1 MIRIDELTETD
12 DRMSEQLQQLLL
24 KLLPDG
30 RIDRERLERMIADP
44 RTVLFTARIDGQ
56 VAGMLTLA
64 LYDTLAASRGWVE
77 DVVVDEAFR
86 HRGVGRALVRA
97 ALERSR
103 EQGVD
108 TLSLT
113 SAAHRTAARAL
124 YRSEGFHAVD
134 TTLFRRI
141 ERKNQ

>member
-24 KLLPDG
+24 KLMPDG

-44 RTVLFTARIDGQ
+44 RTVLFTARVDGQ

-64 LYDTLAASRGWVE
+64 LYDTLAARRGWVE

-124 YRSEGFHAVD
+124 YRSEGFRVVD

>member
-12 DRMSEQLQQLLL
+12 DRTSEQLQQLLH
-24 KLLPDG
+24 KLLPNG
-30 RIDRERLERMIADP
+30 LIDRERLERMIADP
-44 RTVLFTARIDGQ
+44 RTVIFTALSDGQ

-64 LYDTLAASRGWVE
+64 TYDTLAARRGWVE

-86 HRGVGRALVRA
+86 QRGVGRALVRA
-97 ALERSR
+97 AIERSR
-103 EQGVD
+103 ELGID

-124 YRSEGFHAVD
+124 YLSEGFHSVE
-134 TTLFRRI
+134 TTLFRRT
-141 ERKNQ
+141 ELKNR